1 MTELNATQIRTVVN
15 EIDYLHM
22 TLNQITKLIDDLQMR
37 QKRTR
42 TQLVEIIN
50 EMEAKEHGDSG
61 GL

>member
-1 MTELNATQIRTVVN
+1 MTELNATQIRTIVN

-50 EMEAKEHGDSG
+50 EMEAKAHE
-61 GL
+61 

>member
-50 EMEAKEHGDSG
+50 EMEAKEHE
-61 GL
+61 